1 MKKPKPTLLLLGIF
15 VLTIAA
21 TVEFALTPPQKGA
34 LGTPPTAQMPVR
46 QYGRLNI
53 NVERGIRVAVGN
65 RTTGRITINGWD
77 RDAIEVHAVSQ
88 RGEEVVIVNS
98 TDDSSGKRFFFKAD
112 YADLGLPAAPT
123 QVLDEPPKLDG
134 RFFEVHLEVNVPR
147 YAEIELIQVMRSNV
161 EVSGVETPV
170 SVSGGISSVILKK
183 VGTVAVHTKS
193 GNVEVSDANGLVEVA
208 TTSGAIRT
216 FNTEGA
222 VRAVSIAG
230 PIEIKCARGRI
241 DVANT
246 EAPIELI
253 NIDGDVDAIATNS
266 SVRFTGEVRE
276 GGRYYLKSMSGRV
289 EMILPAN
296 THGFNAMLSSYR
308 GLVETDFS
316 LNTKQSTRVIGVNR
330 RLVGRFGNGQ
340 AHITLDSFEGLVR
353 LTRVPATISR
363 GCK

>member
-1 MKKPKPTLLLLGIF
+1 MLLLAIF
-15 VLTIAA
+15 VLTISTTIAPA
-21 TVEFALTPPQKGA
+21 QTPPQKAA
-34 LGTPPTAQMPVR
+34 LENPPTGQLPAR
-46 QYGRLNI
+46 HYGRLTI
-53 NVERGIRVAVGN
+53 NVERGVRVALGN
-65 RTTGRITINGWD
+65 RTTGRITVNGWD

-88 RGEEVVIVNS
+88 RGDEVVIIDSKDN
-98 TDDSSGKRFFFKAD
+98 SSGKGFLFKAD
-112 YADLGLPAAPT
+112 YADFDQPAAPT
-123 QVLDEPPKLDG
+123 QRLDDPPRIDG
-134 RFFEVHLEVNVPR
+134 RSFEVHLEISLPR

-161 EVSGVETPV
+161 EVSGVHTPV
-170 SVSGGISSVILKK
+170 SVSGGMSSVILKR

-193 GNVEVSDANGLVEVA
+193 GNIEVSDANGLVELA
-208 TTSGAIRT
+208 TTSGAIRVL
-216 FNTEGA
+216 NSQGA

-253 NIDGDVDAIATNS
+253 NIEGDVDAIATNS

-316 LNTKQSTRVIGVNR
+316 LNTKQTTQVIGVNR

-340 AHITLDSFEGLVR
+340 ANITLDSFEGLVR
-353 LTRVPATISR
+353 LTRVPATSSR
-363 GCK
+363 GCS